1 MKVLFA
7 AFALV
12 TVVACGKKA
21 DPVVATVNPQITDA
35 VTQSV
40 APVETLDA
48 GVVQTV
54 APTPVVLPVK

>member
-35 VTQSV
+35 VLNQ
-40 APVETLDA
+40 LL
-48 GVVQTV
+48 Q
-54 APTPVVLPVK
+54 